1 MGCAKK
7 KKKKTAHKCPK
18 YFKVLLN
25 FVQKHQSYQT
35 DLPLWI
41 NILSFVMSSL
51 QKIPQVLI
59 WRGGGVIYQLN
70 MLLGLVKNIFIAVST
85 LSF

>member
-7 KKKKTAHKCPK
+7 KEKTAHKCPK
-18 YFKVLLN
+18 YFNVLLN

-59 WRGGGVIYQLN
+59 WKGGVIYQLN

>member
-35 DLPLWI
+35 DLPLLI

-59 WRGGGVIYQLN
+59 WRGGVIYQLN